1 MTTNFTNLDDFTD
14 FTKAYWNG
22 WSPIDGGELIT
33 TGDNQYYLHYP
44 KTATGTITKTIT
56 LESGKLYEF
65 NFSYNNN
72 RLDDSEMTL
81 SLGDEQLMRQKL
93 PITWEQW
100 HEFEGLFKPKDTAS
114 KNTLSFSATN
124 IADLDNI
131 RIRLVPESELAAKMK
146 KFDMQ
151 NSPKVV

>member
-1 MTTNFTNLDDFTD
+1 MTTDFTNLDDFTD

-33 TGDNQYYLHYP
+33 TGDHQYYLNYP
-44 KTATGTITKTIT
+44 RATGKITKTIT

-65 NFSYNNN
+65 NFSYNTN
-72 RLDDSEMTL
+72 LHDGPEITL
-81 SLGDEQLMRQKL
+81 SLGAEQLMRQKL
-93 PITWEQW
+93 PKTWEQW
-100 HEFEGLFKPKDTAS
+100 HEFEGLFKPKDTTSDA
-114 KNTLSFSATN
+114 TLSFSATD

-131 RIRLVPESELAAKMK
+131 RIRLVPENELAAKMK